1 MGPKPVALAADRAGP
16 PVAAVSP
23 RCTIESAPETPPEV
37 TAVVG
42 SVSPPCADTAT
53 LVFDDLYE
61 AQLDFVWR
69 SLLLLGVPSNVVEDA
84 AQEVFSVVARRLDTF
99 EGRSSVRTWLFAI
112 LQRVAANQRR
122 TLRRKQRALE
132 PLEEGAACR
141 LPTPQA
147 QLEAAESIDIVQRFC
162 DTLDAERRAVFVLA
176 LLEQLPAPEV
186 SLALGIPVNTVYSR
200 VRSLREGLRRMLD
213 GEEQIH
219 D

>member
-1 MGPKPVALAADRAGP
+1 MGPKRVALAADRAGA

-23 RCTIESAPETPPEV
+23 RCSIESAPGKPLEAT
-37 TAVVG
+37 TAVG
-42 SVSPPCADTAT
+42 SVSPPCADTA

-122 TLRRKQRALE
+122 TLRRKQHALE

-147 QLEAAESIDIVQRFC
+147 QLEATESIDIVQRFC